1 MFPID
6 SFYGRYRTNTFNEEF
21 PTVEDF
27 IDFYKNNGG
36 IAPTIAEE
44 SARTLYYLLSAR
56 YGECHIAMSS
66 YNRFKYSVMA
76 IIFQYGPTWEKRY
89 DIQNRIRHLSIEEI
103 QEGTLAVTNNALNP
117 GNKLTEADELIK
129 NVNNQSRTNY
139 KISKLNAYA
148 KLYELLATDVTG
160 DFIDKFNKLFSKFS
174 FPSDPL
180 FYDIKE
186 EN

>member
-1 MFPID
+1 MFLID

-27 IDFYKNNGG
+27 IDFYNNNGG
-36 IAPTIAEE
+36 IPITIKEKNAQ
-44 SARTLYYLLSAR
+44 TLYYLLSAR

-76 IIFQYGPTWEKRY
+76 IIFQYGPTWEKRFE
-89 DIQNRIRHLSIEEI
+89 IQENIRKLSIEEI

-148 KLYELLATDVTG
+148 KLYELLATDVTEE
-160 DFIDKFNKLFSKFS
+160 FIAKFNKLFSKFS

-180 FYDIKE
+180 FYDIQE
-186 EN
+186 DQ